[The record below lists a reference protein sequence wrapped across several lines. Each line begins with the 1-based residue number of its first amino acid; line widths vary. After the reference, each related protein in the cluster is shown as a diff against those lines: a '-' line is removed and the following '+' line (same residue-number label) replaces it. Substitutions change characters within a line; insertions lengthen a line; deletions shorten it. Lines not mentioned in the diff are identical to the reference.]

1 MNFFISIWN
10 YIQIFWNTVFFHPI
24 LNLFILFYKIAGN
37 NFGISIIIL
46 TILIRILLW
55 PTLKSQILSSIKMQ
69 KVQPKL
75 KEIQKKY
82 KSDLMKLREEQMK
95 LFKEE
100 GVSPYGSCLS
110 LVVQLPFLWA
120 IYEAILMISSHSASF
135 INKIM
140 YIPFLRYPASYHYNL
155 NFFLIGNIS
164 KDASEMHI
172 FSLVAIP
179 YILLSLLVGYSQYL
193 VTKAMLPSTKEKIA
207 EESTK
212 LEIKDGKKGKKESA
226 GMDPEVIGSIMSKQ
240 MLYFMPIF
248 LVVISLGIIG
258 PIPAALSIYW
268 VVQSL
273 FMYFQAKVISKTTN
287 VLVKEV

>member
-1 MNFFISIWN
+1 MSNFFINIWSG
-10 YIQIFWNTVFFHPI
+10 ILFVWNTIFFHPI

-37 NFGISIIIL
+37 NFGFSIIIL

-55 PTLKSQILSSIKMQ
+55 PTLKSQIISSQKMQ

-82 KSDLMKLREEQMK
+82 KSDLVKLREEQMK

-110 LVVQLPFLWA
+110 LIVQLPFLWA
-120 IYEAILMISSHSASF
+120 IYEAILMISTHSAGF

-140 YIPFLRYPASYHYNL
+140 YIPFLKYPSVYHYNI
-155 NFFLIGNIS
+155 NFFFLGNIS
-164 KDASEMHI
+164 KDATELGLIS
-172 FSLVAIP
+172 VAAIP

-193 VTKAMLPSTKEKIA
+193 VTKVMLPSTKEKIA
-207 EESTK
+207 EETTK
-212 LEIKDGKKGKKESA
+212 IELAEQKKGKEKGS
-226 GMDPEVIGSIMSKQ
+226 MFDPEMMGSIMSKQ

-248 LVVISLGIIG
+248 LVIISLGIIG

-268 VVQSL
+268 AVQSL
-273 FMYFQAKVISKTTN
+273 FMYFQTRIISKS
-287 VLVKEV
+287 L